1 MASLS
6 SSGAKRKRVVLSIE
20 QKVDIIRKVE
30 QGETRANIQREFNI
44 GKTTVVDILKAKHDI
59 FKFYAATETNKG
71 LAKRE
76 TLGKAK
82 LVELDEVLWEWYRMK
97 RSDGKDKPIAGWM
110 IVEKAKELH
119 HKMNISEP
127 CNLSDGWLRNF
138 KMRRGI
144 RKLTIADEK
153 TLLMKVVH
161 VTTCLSL
168 LSWWK
173 NIN

>member
-82 LVELDEVLWEWYRMK
+82 LVELDGVLWEWYRMK
-97 RSDGKDKPIAGWM
+97 RSDGKDKPIAG
-110 IVEKAKELH
+110 
-119 HKMNISEP
+119 
-127 CNLSDGWLRNF
+127 
-138 KMRRGI
+138 
-144 RKLTIADEK
+144 
-153 TLLMKVVH
+153 
-161 VTTCLSL
+161 
-168 LSWWK
+168 
-173 NIN
+173 